1 MPIIIESPTLPARYQ
16 LLELVQQVCAELGLT
31 QPAYVVGNDDPQTA
45 QMLALL
51 NRLGRDL
58 ARQFEWQR
66 LTKEYIFTSVD
77 GQALYDFPSDWARQ
91 IPQTEWDRSSHWPL
105 VGPATSQQWQV
116 YKSGVIS
123 QGPRLRFRIAGG
135 GFEIFPAI
143 GGYELVFNYI
153 SSHWVIAAD
162 SQTSRE
168 FRNDTDTCV
177 FEDSLMISGLKALW
191 KAAKGL
197 DASFDM
203 SEFRITL
210 EQCKA
215 QDKSAPVLSI
225 APQPRSFL
233 IGMGNV
239 VDGNYPA
246 S

>member
-1 MPIIIESPTLPARYQ
+1 MPTLTQRYT
-16 LLELVQQVCAELGLT
+16 LLEIVQQVCGELGLSKP
-31 QPAYVVGNDDPQTA
+31 QIVIGNDDAQIS
-45 QMLALL
+45 QMLALI

-58 ARQFEWQR
+58 ARQFDWQW
-66 LTKEYIFTSVD
+66 LIKEYTFTTVQD
-77 GQALYDFPSDWARQ
+77 QALYDFPADWGRQ

-135 GFEIFPAI
+135 GFEVFPAI

-153 SSHWVIAAD
+153 SSHWVVATD
-162 SQTSRE
+162 TSTSRE
-168 FRNDTDTCV
+168 FLNDTDSCI
-177 FEDSLMISGLKALW
+177 FEDSLMVSGLKALW

-239 VDGNYPA
+239 IDGNYPA

>member
-1 MPIIIESPTLPARYQ
+1 MPIIIETPNLPTRYP
-16 LLELVQQVCAELGLT
+16 LLDIVQQVCDELGLSR
-31 QPAYVVGNDDPQTA
+31 PAYVIGNDDPQTV
-45 QMLALL
+45 QMLALI

-66 LTKEYIFTSVD
+66 LVKEYTLTTTD
-77 GQALYDFPSDWARQ
+77 DQALYSFPSDWARQ

-123 QGPRLRFRIAGG
+123 QGPRLRFRISGG

-153 SSHWVIAAD
+153 SANWVIGAD
-162 SQTSRE
+162 SSTSRD

-191 KAAKGL
+191 KNAKGL

-203 SEFRITL
+203 ADFRTTL
-210 EQCKA
+210 EQCKS
-215 QDKSAPVLSI
+215 QDKSAPVLSMS
-225 APQPRSFL
+225 PPDRSFL

-239 VDGNYPA
+239 IDGNWPA
-246 S
+246 N